1 MFLTK
6 PFPEVGVTR
15 FFSVKESW
23 KSNCTPKERGI
34 VIMKKLSMIA
44 ALAVAL
50 VSLPGVRA
58 YADAS
63 NKGCERSDGKAKGC
77 SEDKQN
83 RKTRVPEP
91 TSLVL
96 LSTGLLVCFGAVL
109 VFGRKRLMQN

>member
-23 KSNCTPKERGI
+23 KSSCTPKERGI

-63 NKGCERSDGKAKGC
+63 NKGCENSDGKAKGC
-77 SEDKQN
+77 SGDKQ
-83 RKTRVPEP
+83 KWTRVPEP
-91 TSLVL
+91 TSFVL
-96 LSTGLLVCFGAVL
+96 LSTGLLVCFGAVC
-109 VFGRKRLMQN
+109 VFRRKRLMQN